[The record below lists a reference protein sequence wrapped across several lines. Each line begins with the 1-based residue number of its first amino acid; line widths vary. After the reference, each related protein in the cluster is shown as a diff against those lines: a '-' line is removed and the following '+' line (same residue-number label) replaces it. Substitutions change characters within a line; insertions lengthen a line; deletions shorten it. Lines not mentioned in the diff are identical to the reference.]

1 MMNAKLTAKLEA
13 CEASLKRNHTRL
25 VRITNKL
32 TKLTRERQ
40 RLLRQLA
47 APEPKPTP
55 AKPEPRPV
63 SDVTNISMAEMRGDD
78 LRTPAFL
85 DRSNPLIA
93 EEMTRARKAAEAAE
107 RSKMPLTG
115 RAAREAIMA
124 IPVRPKRK
132 VKA

>member
-1 MMNAKLTAKLEA
+1 MKNAKLTAKLDT

-40 RLLRQLA
+40 RLMRQLA
-47 APEPKPTP
+47 APEPKPVP
-55 AKPEPRPV
+55 KPV
-63 SDVTNISMAEMRGDD
+63 ADVTDIGMAELRGDD

-85 DRSNPLIA
+85 DRSNPVIA

-115 RAAREAIMA
+115 KAAREAIMA